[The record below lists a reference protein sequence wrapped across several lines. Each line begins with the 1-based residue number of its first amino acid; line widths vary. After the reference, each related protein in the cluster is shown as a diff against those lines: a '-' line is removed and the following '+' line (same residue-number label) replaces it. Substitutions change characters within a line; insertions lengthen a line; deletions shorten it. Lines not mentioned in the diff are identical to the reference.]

1 MLLCKFDTMKKP
13 SLSFTEKVILL
24 LVTLILAT
32 GYYLFY
38 TNVPRFEKFVEEDG
52 LVEWLTVLGLLMG
65 CVVCVSRF
73 IILKKKRNWW
83 FLFVVIALGLL
94 LFFAAGE
101 EISWGQRI
109 LGIKSSEFFTENN
122 AQGETNLHNLVVDGV
137 KLNKLIF
144 SIGLSIMMGIYL
156 VVFPILYQKNQKIK
170 QWIDHSGIPIP
181 QLYQVIAIALL
192 FILTQLIHHGKNAE
206 LLEAGI
212 ALLFFLI
219 IKYPT
224 NKFIFRNNHL
234 G

>member
-1 MLLCKFDTMKKP
+1 MKKP
-13 SLSFTEKVILL
+13 GHSFTEKIILL
-24 LVTLILAT
+24 LVFAILAT

-38 TNVPRFEKFVEEDG
+38 SNVPRFEKFVEEDG
-52 LVEWLTVLGLLMG
+52 FVEWLTVLGLIMG
-65 CVVCVSRF
+65 CIVCISRF
-73 IILKKKRNWW
+73 VTLRKIRNWW
-83 FLFVVIALGLL
+83 FLFVVIDLGLL

-109 LGIKSSEFFTENN
+109 LGIHSSEFFIENN

-144 SIGLSIMMGIYL
+144 SIGLSVAMGIYL
-156 VVFPILYQKNQKIK
+156 VIVPVLYQKNQKVRR
-170 QWIDHSGIPIP
+170 WIDHSGIPVP
-181 QLYQVIAIALL
+181 QLYQVIAIAVL

-219 IKYPT
+219 IKYPK
-224 NKFIFRNNHL
+224 NISVFRNNHL
-234 G
+234 E